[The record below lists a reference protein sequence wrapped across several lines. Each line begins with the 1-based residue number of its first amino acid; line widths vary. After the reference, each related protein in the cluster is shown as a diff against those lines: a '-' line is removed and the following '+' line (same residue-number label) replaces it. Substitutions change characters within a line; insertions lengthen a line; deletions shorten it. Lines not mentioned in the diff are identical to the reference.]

1 MPKPNVF
8 GSAPTALLKQIVAH
22 SNAAMSAAAAGESI
36 NQPIGRVLAASEAL
50 QRLCRRLEVEELT
63 DWSDTKLAAMASTDL
78 KLTVAKADSEA
89 RIKSMAAQLKRSTKP
104 YAKRITSAARHD

>member
-22 SNAAMSAAAAGESI
+22 SNAAMAAAAAGESI

-50 QRLCRRLEVEELT
+50 QRICRRLEVEELT
-63 DWSDTKLAAMASTDL
+63 DWSDTKLAAMASTGL

-89 RIKSMAAQLKRSTKP
+89 RIKPMATRLK
-104 YAKRITSAARHD
+104 YAKRVSNGRKTPEA